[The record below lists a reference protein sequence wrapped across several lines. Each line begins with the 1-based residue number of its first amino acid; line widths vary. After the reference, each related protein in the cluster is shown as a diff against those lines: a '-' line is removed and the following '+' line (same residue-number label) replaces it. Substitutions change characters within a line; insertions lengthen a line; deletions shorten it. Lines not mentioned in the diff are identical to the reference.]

1 MERLKDLSIETL
13 FERAGSTAPAPG
25 GGAVTALC
33 GMLGVSLI
41 LKALRIS
48 LRHAPDTAALLAAEP
63 VLEGLAQ
70 ALGQAADADSAA
82 YGAYIAA
89 VRAPRTTDQETTLR
103 RKQLEAAAVA
113 ATEVAIDAIEHV
125 DRASA
130 EARAIGA
137 LILPRMAADLKAGL
151 HLLAAAR
158 ANAEDNGRENL
169 EAAGAE
175 EHARLAQRFEAAKLA
190 G

>member
-1 MERLKDLSIETL
+1 M
-13 FERAGSTAPAPG
+13 
-25 GGAVTALC
+25 
-33 GMLGVSLI
+33 
-41 LKALRIS
+41 
-48 LRHAPDTAALLAAEP
+48 
-63 VLEGLAQ
+63 
-70 ALGQAADADSAA
+70 
-82 YGAYIAA
+82 
-89 VRAPRTTDQETTLR
+89 
-103 RKQLEAAAVA
+103 
-113 ATEVAIDAIEHV
+113 AIDAIEHV